1 MAYKI
6 KWTTPAIEDYNSVV
20 DYLLVHWNVGNA
32 SAFMEILYQKLNTL
46 SHQPFIGIETENTD
60 GVRSILITRHYRL
73 FYRIKFNT
81 IEILSYLIHGSI
93 PVKSLFKTL
102 KALRFQGFFITIFI
116 KVLVVY

>member
-20 DYLLVHWNVGNA
+20 DYLLVHCNVGNA

-60 GVRSILITRHYRL
+60 GVRSILITKHNRL
-73 FYRIKFNT
+73 FYRVKFNT
-81 IEILSYLIHGSI
+81 IEILS
-93 PVKSLFKTL
+93 
-102 KALRFQGFFITIFI
+102 IFDTRQHPS
-116 KVLVVY
+116 KKPF